1 MALPV
6 AAAEPLEEDGRL
18 PPASVCPWTI
28 CRDLRETAL
37 TEAAGNGP
45 VAPAGR
51 VLTLGSS
58 LAARQRW

>member
-1 MALPV
+1 MSLPV
-6 AAAEPLEEDGRL
+6 AAAELLEEDGRL
-18 PPASVCPWTI
+18 PPASARRWTI
-28 CRDLRETAL
+28 CRDLREAVL
-37 TEAAGNGP
+37 TKAADNGP